1 MRIRIR
7 SFFGRGI
14 LWLFLISFFSISGNV
29 PATDHSFPQ
38 LNPTKV
44 EAIYSGKVT
53 GGTDHFILYE
63 KLEVI
68 NNNKEPL
75 IIGNL
80 YFYGSEN
87 DGKVNKYKMKENDI
101 RIHHKEIPPGYGLL
115 VYEEIGFHERKN
127 LRKKKIRIAFDSNAG
142 EISSNMITYSLGRY
156 IGPDREWLKKSFKTD
171 KVMGI
176 GEIEQKM
183 NDQLKGRIPGRR

>member
-1 MRIRIR
+1 MFR
-7 SFFGRGI
+7 SFFGKGV
-14 LWLFLISFFSISGNV
+14 LCLFLTGFLSLSGTV
-29 PATDHSFPQ
+29 QAADQGFPQ
-38 LNPTKV
+38 LNPGKV
-44 EAIYSGKVT
+44 EAIYTGNVSG
-53 GGTDHFILYE
+53 GEDRFILYE

-68 NNNKEPL
+68 NHNKTPL

-87 DGKVNKYKMKENDI
+87 DEKMKKNKMKENDI
-101 RIHHKEIPPGYGLL
+101 RVHHKEIPPGYGLL

-142 EISSNMITYSLGRY
+142 EISSNMITYFLGKY

-176 GEIEQKM
+176 GEVQQKM
-183 NDQLKGRIPGRR
+183 EDQLKDRIPGRR